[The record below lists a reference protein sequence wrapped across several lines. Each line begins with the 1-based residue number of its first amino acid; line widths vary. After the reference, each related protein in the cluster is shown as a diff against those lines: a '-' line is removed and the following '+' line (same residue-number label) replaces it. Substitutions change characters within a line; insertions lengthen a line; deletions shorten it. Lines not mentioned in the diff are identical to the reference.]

1 MMAAIDFWVEITCV
15 GTLLHAETA
24 AARSVAYE
32 LSRDDRCPARVSHS
46 GTGDLV
52 LRLDV
57 NDLEDVVDCLRYR
70 GYEVLVPEDA
80 HGVT

>member
-1 MMAAIDFWVEITCV
+1 MAPVDFWVELTPV
-15 GTLLHAETA
+15 GALIHCETA
-24 AARSVAYE
+24 AARSVAFE

-57 NDLEDVVDCLRYR
+57 DDLEDVVDCLRYR
-70 GYEVLVPEDA
+70 GYEVLMPEELKA
-80 HGVT
+80 